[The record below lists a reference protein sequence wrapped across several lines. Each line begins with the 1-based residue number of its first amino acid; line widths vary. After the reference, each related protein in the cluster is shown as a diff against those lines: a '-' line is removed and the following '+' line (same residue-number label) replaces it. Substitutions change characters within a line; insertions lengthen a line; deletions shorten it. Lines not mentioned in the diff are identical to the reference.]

1 MTLLQFLQY
10 HGHLLL
16 TAKMNLDL
24 FALQAFVC
32 VSKELNFSRAATVM
46 NISASRLTRV
56 IQSLEQE
63 VGVKLLARTT
73 QSVSLTS
80 DGEEFLTS
88 AQRMVAEADWVGRRF
103 VRSKIASPSSFTV
116 GCLAGSLYDAL
127 PLQIRLARAQYPK
140 LQIRLV
146 ELEESRL
153 MHCVLDGS
161 LDMGFL
167 YFPEPDEQ
175 LAVRVVSR
183 KSQWVALAPD
193 HPLANR
199 ALLTPKDL
207 VGHSMILPDEAL
219 APRLHRW
226 YRNFLDKEGSH
237 IFRYV
242 GANQIHVALGLCAAG
257 EGLCVVAE
265 HLRRVRADDLTYIP
279 LTNAPDTELS
289 AVWRKDS
296 PVRQIAQFIANW

>member
-1 MTLLQFLQY
+1 
-10 HGHLLL
+10 
-16 TAKMNLDL
+16 MNLDL

-32 VSKELNFSRAATVM
+32 VSTELNFSRAATALH
-46 NISASRLTRV
+46 ISAPRLTRV

-63 VGVKLLARTT
+63 VGVTLLARTT
-73 QSVSLTS
+73 HAVSLTLE
-80 DGEEFLTS
+80 GEEFLAS
-88 AQRMVAEADWVGRRF
+88 AQRMLAEADWIGRRF
-103 VRSKIASPSSFTV
+103 SRSKIASPSSFTV

-127 PLQIRLARAQYPK
+127 PQQIRLARAQYPK

-153 MHCVLDGS
+153 MHSVLDGS

-193 HPLANR
+193 HPLASR
-199 ALLTPKDL
+199 KSLTVKDL
-207 VGHSMILPDEAL
+207 AGHSMILPDETL

-226 YRNFLDKEGSH
+226 YRSFLDKDGERTW
-237 IFRYV
+237 RYV

-265 HLRRVRADDLTYIP
+265 HLRRVRSDDLTYIP
-279 LTNAPDTELS
+279 LTHAPKTELS
-289 AVWRKDS
+289 AVWRMDS
-296 PVRQIAQFIANW
+296 PVRQVAQFIASW

>member
-1 MTLLQFLQY
+1 
-10 HGHLLL
+10 
-16 TAKMNLDL
+16 MNLDL
-24 FALQAFVC
+24 FAIQAFVC
-32 VSKELNFSRAATVM
+32 VSNELNFSRAATVLHT
-46 NISASRLTRV
+46 SPSRLTRV

-73 QSVSLTS
+73 HSVSLTLE
-80 DGEEFLTS
+80 GEEFLAS
-88 AQRMVAEADWVGRRF
+88 AQRMLAEADWIGRRF
-103 VRSKIASPSSFTV
+103 SRSKIASPSSFTV

-127 PLQIRLARAQYPK
+127 PQQIRLARAQYPK

-146 ELEESRL
+146 ELGESRL
-153 MHCVLDGS
+153 MHAVLDGS

-183 KSQWVALAPD
+183 KPQWVALAPD
-193 HPLANR
+193 HPLAHR
-199 ALLTPKDL
+199 KSLTTRDL
-207 VGHSMILPDEAL
+207 AGHCMILPDETL

-226 YRNFLDKEGSH
+226 YRSFLDKDGERTL
-237 IFRYV
+237 RYV

-265 HLRRVRADDLTYIP
+265 HLRRVRTDDLTYIP
-279 LTNAPDTELS
+279 LTHAPKTELS
-289 AVWRKDS
+289 AVWRKDT
-296 PVRQIAQFIANW
+296 PVRQVAQFIASW

>member
-1 MTLLQFLQY
+1 
-10 HGHLLL
+10 
-16 TAKMNLDL
+16 MNLDL

-32 VSKELNFSRAATVM
+32 VSKELNFSRAAGVLHT
-46 NISASRLTRV
+46 SASRLTRV
-56 IQSLEQE
+56 IQSLEHE

-73 QSVSLTS
+73 HSVSLTS
-80 DGEEFLTS
+80 EGEEFLTS
-88 AQRMVAEADWVGRRF
+88 AQRMLAEADWVGRRF
-103 VRSKIASPSSFTV
+103 SRSKIASPSSFTV

-127 PLQIRLARAQYPK
+127 PQQIRLARAQYPK
-140 LQIRLV
+140 VQIRLM

-153 MHCVLDGS
+153 MHSVLDGS

-175 LAVRVVSR
+175 LALRVVSR
-183 KSQWVALAPD
+183 RPQWVALAPD

-199 ALLTPKDL
+199 KSLAPQDL
-207 VGHSMILPDEAL
+207 AGHTMILPDEHL

-226 YRNFLDKEGSH
+226 YRSFLDKDGERT
-237 IFRYV
+237 FRYA

-265 HLRRVRADDLTYIP
+265 HLRRVRADDLTYVP
-279 LTNAPDTELS
+279 LTHAPKTELS

>member
-1 MTLLQFLQY
+1 
-10 HGHLLL
+10 
-16 TAKMNLDL
+16 MNLDL

-32 VSKELNFSRAATVM
+32 VANELNFSRAATALHT
-46 NISASRLTRV
+46 SAPRLTRV

-73 QSVSLTS
+73 HSVSLTLE
-80 DGEEFLTS
+80 GEEFLAS
-88 AQRMVAEADWVGRRF
+88 AQRMIAEADWIGRRF
-103 VRSKIASPSSFTV
+103 SRSKIASPSTFKV

-127 PLQIRLARAQYPK
+127 PQQIRLARAQYPK
-140 LQIRLV
+140 LQIQLV

-153 MHCVLDGS
+153 IHSVLDGF

-183 KSQWVALAPD
+183 KPQWVALAPD
-193 HPLANR
+193 HPMASR
-199 ALLTPKDL
+199 KSLTVKDL
-207 VGHSMILPDEAL
+207 VGHCMILPDETL

-226 YRNFLDKEGSH
+226 YRSFLDKDGERTW
-237 IFRYV
+237 RYV

-265 HLRRVRADDLTYIP
+265 HLRRVRSDDLTYIP
-279 LTNAPDTELS
+279 LTHAPKTELS

-296 PVRQIAQFIANW
+296 PVRQVAQFIASW